1 MNTCWGVIRNANS
14 NLSLSQPLTP
24 HARTRAQHPNNSKS
38 RALPNLF
45 RLKFTPHQ
53 VEKLMRG
60 AHGSANGAAA
70 AEMCASTH
78 FHNYSKLCHHHSRL
92 PADTQIA
99 PALYLLQTPER
110 ERRMAK
116 LRTRAPRINALL
128 LLLLLCGCGCVWLRL
143 RILPNRNIEF
153 SPAFS
158 SSTEPSFMVAGLML
172 E

>member
-1 MNTCWGVIRNANS
+1 
-14 NLSLSQPLTP
+14 
-24 HARTRAQHPNNSKS
+24 
-38 RALPNLF
+38 
-45 RLKFTPHQ
+45 
-53 VEKLMRG
+53 MRG

-128 LLLLLCGCGCVWLRL
+128 LLLLCVDVSGCGFESCRTAISNSALLSLAAQSRLLWLQ
-143 RILPNRNIEF
+143 
-153 SPAFS
+153 
-158 SSTEPSFMVAGLML
+158 V
-172 E
+172 